1 MVFSKGVE
9 VSQSDEILDYYVAQV
24 GNSFVLLFIIPI
36 GGYVLDPIRRPLIP
50 MMTEF
55 VTLVL
60 VLCDPILRSIN
71 PKGVVGLNGKY
82 VLLPEWFPEECFRMS
97 CDCVLY
103 WFTVLRS
110 GGSLCGQLINI
121 ILLFPF
127 RLKDLLIVCTCA
139 EV

>member
-1 MVFSKGVE
+1 M
-9 VSQSDEILDYYVAQV
+9 
-24 GNSFVLLFIIPI
+24 LLIIIPI

-71 PKGVVGLNGKY
+71 PKGVVVLNGMY
-82 VLLPEWFPEECFRMS
+82 VLLPEWFPEECFRRS